1 LRVSGSISAA
11 EVELYILKAPL
22 NGSSGARDFVL
33 GSVIQSRK
41 TPRGD
46 FELSMFSPN
55 LRPNYLIG
63 YLSSIV
69 ALDAASIQAS
79 LRPRR

>member
-1 LRVSGSISAA
+1 VSGSISGD
-11 EVELYILKAPL
+11 EIELYILKATL

-46 FELSMFSPN
+46 FEISMFSPN

-63 YLSSIV
+63 YLSSIG
-69 ALDAASIQAS
+69 ALDAASIRAS
-79 LRPRR
+79 LRPRG